1 VKQLIEVQVSHPT
14 AMRFGFQLTAR
25 PVSDETRQ
33 AGTFT
38 VDDNIRVRCA
48 PAGADAPCNGALEF
62 AEHKQP
68 TTNAGNAGPRTFIIE
83 WTPPA
88 TDVGPIVMYAAGNAA
103 NNNNA
108 PTGDHIYTTKT
119 MIAVAGSN
127 VSKCLNMVSSA
138 PSIAPNG
145 WIRITGSKLATDSR
159 SWTSSDLAGGK
170 LPTSLDGTSV
180 KINGKDAFV
189 YSISPTQVGALAPPD
204 DTAGDVT
211 VQVSTNGVE
220 TASVTALLQPFS
232 PAFFTSQD
240 NSIVAE
246 HADFTLVGPD
256 SPAKPGETIVLY
268 GAGFGATDLAIS
280 GGQSL
285 ALTAT
290 LANPVKVRIGGVD
303 VQPAFAGLSG
313 TGVYQLNVTLPDSTA
328 DGAIPV
334 VATIRGVSTPGTAT
348 IPVKK

>member
-1 VKQLIEVQVSHPT
+1 
-14 AMRFGFQLTAR
+14 
-25 PVSDETRQ
+25 
-33 AGTFT
+33 
-38 VDDNIRVRCA
+38 
-48 PAGADAPCNGALEF
+48 
-62 AEHKQP
+62 
-68 TTNAGNAGPRTFIIE
+68 
-83 WTPPA
+83 
-88 TDVGPIVMYAAGNAA
+88 
-103 NNNNA
+103 
-108 PTGDHIYTTKT
+108 
-119 MIAVAGSN
+119 
-127 VSKCLNMVSSA
+127 
-138 PSIAPNG
+138 
-145 WIRITGSKLATDSR
+145 
-159 SWTSSDLAGGK
+159 
-170 LPTSLDGTSV
+170 
-180 KINGKDAFV
+180 V

-334 VATIRGVSTPGTAT
+334 VATIGGVSTPGTAT